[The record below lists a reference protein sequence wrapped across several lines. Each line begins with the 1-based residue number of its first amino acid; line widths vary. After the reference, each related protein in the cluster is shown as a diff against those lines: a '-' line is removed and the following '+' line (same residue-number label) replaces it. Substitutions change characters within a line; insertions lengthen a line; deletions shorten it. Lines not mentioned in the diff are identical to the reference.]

1 MKYETPIIEI
11 NAFNTENIVTS
22 SCGAS
27 GMSDFEKSKQKATSL
42 YSGNSSDSKAL
53 FSISF

>member
-22 SCGAS
+22 SGGAS